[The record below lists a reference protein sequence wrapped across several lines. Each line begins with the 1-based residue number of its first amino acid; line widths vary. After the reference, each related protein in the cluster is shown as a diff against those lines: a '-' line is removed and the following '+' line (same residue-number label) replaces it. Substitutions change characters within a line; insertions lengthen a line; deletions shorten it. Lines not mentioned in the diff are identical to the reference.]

1 MQIEKK
7 SLVVVQNASLSI
19 GNLSIL
25 KGLSFTIEQQE
36 LVAIVGESG
45 SGKSMTALMLM
56 GLQPKKLPLKQNYLL
71 LNLVISQP

>member
-1 MQIEKK
+1 MQSEKK

-45 SGKSMTALMLM
+45 SGKSMTALNAN
-56 GLQPKKLPLKQNYLL
+56 GAATEKSYP
-71 LNLVISQP
+71 

>member
-1 MQIEKK
+1 MQSEKK

-56 GLQPKKLPLKQNYLL
+56 GLQPKKLPLKQSYLL